1 MNKNVNSDDE
11 EIAIL
16 EDDDPGLD
24 STDNENE
31 GKISRKK
38 IINIKY
44 IADDKFFGTE
54 DAPLLIAGENDE
66 ALSGE
71 TTKKM
76 SRSERRAQRNKIKT
90 DPQSDDELGEFQ
102 TLESA
107 ERQRYEWWGAISKDK
122 DFNGLHHSSKN

>member
-1 MNKNVNSDDE
+1 MKVKFLE
-11 EIAIL
+11 RKTIIL
-16 EDDDPGLD
+16 KLI
-24 STDNENE
+24 T
-31 GKISRKK
+31 
-38 IINIKY
+38 
-44 IADDKFFGTE
+44 DDKFFGTE

-122 DFNGLHHSSKN
+122 DFNGLHHSSKNLDFLHFWIIRSAFRQKLEPLRVL